1 MDANLKQE
9 IIDLI
14 KSMQQQDSI
23 EVGTPAKGGSIK
35 VYGNLETASKELE
48 EKLLKGINIMKKA
61 NLETKGEQ

>member
-1 MDANLKQE
+1 MDAVLQKE
-9 IIDLI
+9 ILDLI

-48 EKLLKGINIMKKA
+48 EKLLKGILIMKKA
-61 NLETKGEQ
+61 NLETKSE

>member
-1 MDANLKQE
+1 MDAVLQKE
-9 IIDLI
+9 ILDLI

-48 EKLLKGINIMKKA
+48 EKLLKGILIMKKA
-61 NLETKGEQ
+61 NLEIKSE